1 MSIKVKRASAKVP
14 AALSS
19 IFSPKLFWDGKPRER
34 AEEIGARGG
43 GFALANGVET
53 WVEVEEGEGE
63 EVEVN
68 GRVESFP
75 PSTEAAET
83 MRRLLGVKGFI
94 RIRHRILVPIGTGF
108 GTSAA
113 AALGVILSLSKIME
127 YGITLQEACRI
138 THEVELRC
146 RTGLN
151 SEVGIMAGGLVLVL
165 REGAP
170 PRCMIDTIPLPRDA
184 VLVAV
189 VAGELKTSKILS
201 EVEKLKRVEKI
212 GDRYM
217 ERILSNPTPEN
228 FLKNARG
235 FAYEAGFVTREV
247 EEAFEAFS
255 RLPTLGYA
263 QNMLGKA
270 AHALV
275 RRGDVSRVER
285 GLRDIFP
292 EYRVVVSEI
301 GYGVRASREV

>member
-1 MSIKVKRASAKVP
+1 MSIEVKRASARVP

-19 IFSPKLFWDGKPRER
+19 IFSPKLFWDDKPRER
-34 AEEIGARGG
+34 VEEIGARGG

-53 WVEVEEGEGE
+53 WVEVGEGEGE

-75 PSTEAAET
+75 PSTEAAKT
-83 MRRLLGVKGFI
+83 MRKLLGVKGFI
-94 RIRHRILVPIGTGF
+94 RIRHKILVPIGTGF

-113 AALGVILSLSKIME
+113 AALGVVLSLSKIME

-151 SEVGIMAGGLVLVL
+151 SEIGVMAGGLVLVL
-165 REGAP
+165 KEGAP
-170 PRCMIDTIPLPRDA
+170 PRCVIDTIPLPRD
-184 VLVAV
+184 VILVAV
-189 VAGELKTSKILS
+189 VAGELETSKILS
-201 EVEKLKRVEKI
+201 EVEKLRGVEEI

-228 FLKNARG
+228 FLKNARD
-235 FAYEAGFVTREV
+235 FAYEAGFVTGEV
-247 EEAFEAFS
+247 EEVFEEFS

-275 RRGDVSRVER
+275 KRRDVAGVEKR
-285 GLRDIFP
+285 FREVFP
-292 EYRVVVSEI
+292 EYRVIVSEI